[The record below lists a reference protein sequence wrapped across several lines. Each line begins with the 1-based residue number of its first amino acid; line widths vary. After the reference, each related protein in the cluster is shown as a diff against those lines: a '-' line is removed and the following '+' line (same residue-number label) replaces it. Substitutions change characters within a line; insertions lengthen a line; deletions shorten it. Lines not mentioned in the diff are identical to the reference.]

1 VAARAAIALTIVL
14 AACSSGHS
22 TRTADAPTTTA
33 AASATTPSSPPTTKP
48 VTTTTVK
55 RARPVV
61 FAFGGD
67 VHFEGVL
74 RNLLAA
80 NPSTVLAPIAPEL
93 QSADI
98 AMVNLETAVTERGVP
113 QPKQFNFRAPPSAF
127 TALAAGGV
135 DVTTMANNHG
145 MDYGTV
151 GLNDSLDAIR
161 VTRFPVVG
169 IGADAAHAYA
179 PYRRVVR
186 GQRIAIIGA
195 TQVIDDA
202 LIPTWTASDMHG
214 GLASAKDVDR
224 LVAAVRKARPSSDT
238 VVVFLHWGREGATCP
253 TTIQRELALQLVD
266 AGADIIVGSHAH
278 RLLGAGRLGNAF
290 VDYGLG
296 NFAFY
301 AQGGPGAQTGVLLIT
316 ATGRH
321 INSYEWRPAVI
332 SGGVPRPLSG
342 AAADAARAEWQGR
355 RSCTDLAP

>member
-1 VAARAAIALTIVL
+1 
-14 AACSSGHS
+14 
-22 TRTADAPTTTA
+22 
-33 AASATTPSSPPTTKP
+33 

-55 RARPVV
+55 PDRPVV
-61 FAFGGD
+61 LAFGGD

-80 NPSTVLAPIAPEL
+80 DPATVLESIAPVL
-93 QSADI
+93 ASADI
-98 AMVNLETAVTERGVP
+98 AMVNLETAITERGVP
-113 QPKQFNFRAPPSAF
+113 QPKQYTFRAPASAF

-145 MDYGTV
+145 LDFGPV

-179 PYRRVVR
+179 PFRRTVH
-186 GQRIAIIGA
+186 GERIAIIGA

-202 LIPTWTASDMHG
+202 LIPTWTASAAHG

-224 LVAAVRKARPSSDT
+224 LVAEVRKARVDSDT
-238 VVVFLHWGREGATCP
+238 VVVFLHWGQEGMTCP
-253 TTIQRELALQLVD
+253 TPTQTALAHRLVD

-278 RLLGAGRLGNAF
+278 RLLGAGHLGTAF

-301 AQGGPGAQTGVLLIT
+301 AQGGPAADTGVLFVT
-316 ATGRH
+316 VTGRH
-321 INSYEWRPAVI
+321 IDGYEWRPAVI
-332 SGGVPRPLSG
+332 NGGVPRPLSG
-342 AAADAARAEWQGR
+342 TAADAARAQWQSR